1 MKSKGV
7 PFCKEISDFSFWK
20 YVMAPA
26 PDNVLLE
33 LFQIV
38 PEKLPEGNMEKLKR
52 ISLF

>member
-1 MKSKGV
+1 MKARGV
-7 PFCKEISDFSFWK
+7 QFRKEISDFGFWK

-38 PEKLPEGNMEKLKR
+38 KERLPEGDLRKLER
-52 ISLF
+52 ISVI